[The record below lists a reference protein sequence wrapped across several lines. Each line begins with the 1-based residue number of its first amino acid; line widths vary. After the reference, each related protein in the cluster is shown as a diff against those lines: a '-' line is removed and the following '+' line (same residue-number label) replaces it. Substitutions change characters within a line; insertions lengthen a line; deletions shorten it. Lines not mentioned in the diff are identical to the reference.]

1 MDGGLETW
9 LRWGRKNIDMSYEI
23 KVFDLH
29 ELVSQLRIFELRPRG
44 VVRTWVNDKMI
55 DYKYNVEKGVWEKQK
70 EV

>member
-1 MDGGLETW
+1 
-9 LRWGRKNIDMSYEI
+9 MSYEI

-44 VVRTWVNDKMI
+44 VVRTWIKGDMV